1 MRAAVLRAYGV
12 PVADSF
18 EEPSPDRDQ
27 AVVDVLAAGL
37 NPVDVAI
44 CAGRFY
50 AGKPPLPSVA
60 GREGVG
66 RLDGQRVYF
75 DAPVSPFG
83 SMAERALVDPR
94 STYPVPDGVADGVAV
109 ALGISGLAAWL
120 ALTWRAQLKEGEH
133 VLVLAASGVL
143 GQIAVQAAK
152 LLGAGRV
159 VAAARSPEGLA
170 RCLELGADAS
180 VRLDDP
186 DDLSVALA
194 QGGRRP
200 DRRRARPVVGGAAG
214 GSAGRGEL
222 RRAHCADR
230 RRGGRGGDDSL
241 GGDSRQDARAD
252 GPHELRSAAGGQA
265 RGVHAHGRGGC
276 PRRDQGGRR
285 RAWARAGGR
294 GLASSGGWLAPQDR
308 ARAVGARARRA
319 APTGDGKAHASAVG
333 LGPAL
338 GLVLEHLAEGILQL
352 SGHALLEQREQRLG
366 GQRSERADARDQLVP
381 ALIGLAGLVE
391 GLPQLSKK

>member
-1 MRAAVLRAYGV
+1 MRAAVLHEYGT
-12 PVADSF
+12 PSAGEF
-18 EEPSPDRDQ
+18 EEPSAGPEQ
-27 AVVDVLAAGL
+27 VVVEVLAAGL

-194 QGGRRP
+194 QAGDGRI
-200 DRRRARPVVGGAAG
+200 DVVLDPLWGAPLVAALGAASFG
-214 GSAGRGEL
+214 ARIVQIGAGAGAE
-222 RRAHCADR
+222 ATI
-230 RRGGRGGDDSL
+230 
-241 GGDSRQDARAD
+241 
-252 GPHELRSAAGGQA
+252 PSAAI
-265 RGVHAHGRGGC
+265 RGKMLVLMGHTNF
-276 PRRDQGGRR
+276 
-285 RAWARAGGR
+285 
-294 GLASSGGWLAPQDR
+294 
-308 ARAVGARARRA
+308 A
-319 APTGDGKAHASAVG
+319 APPEVKREAYMRMAEAAARDEIKVDVD
-333 LGPAL
+333 AL
-338 GLVLEHLAEGILQL
+338 GLEQVGEAWHRLAAGSHRKIV
-352 SGHALLEQREQRLG
+352 
-366 GQRSERADARDQLVP
+366 LVP
-381 ALIGLAGLVE
+381 
-391 GLPQLSKK
+391 